1 MICYSGIDNQ
11 NNAQTKNLN
20 IISPKISFVLIFY
33 IQL

>member
-20 IISPKISFVLIFY
+20 IISPKIFVLIFY